1 MGAAEV
7 LEVLYV
13 TVHFFWFGP
22 VLSAPSHS
30 PLTHPLASGKLTGGA
45 EAINPK
51 SKELAAQLKFP
62 ETASC
67 VVQQKNSAEN

>member
-1 MGAAEV
+1 MLLFIFSGLV
-7 LEVLYV
+7 QSCLPPPTL
-13 TVHFFWFGP
+13 
-22 VLSAPSHS
+22 PS
-30 PLTHPLASGKLTGGA
+30 PIPLASGKLTGEA
-45 EAINPK
+45 EAIHPK